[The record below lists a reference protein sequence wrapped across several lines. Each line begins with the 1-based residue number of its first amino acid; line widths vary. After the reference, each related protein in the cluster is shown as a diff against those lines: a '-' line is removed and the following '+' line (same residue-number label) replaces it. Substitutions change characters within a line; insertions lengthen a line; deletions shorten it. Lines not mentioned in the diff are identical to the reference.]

1 MTEEQKAVALACL
14 RGAED
19 DSIAFPD
26 GVGRLLA
33 AGFER
38 YAIDYARATAFYYLP
53 SGESVELSANRI
65 DAVIGERLD
74 VIALRAAITEAQAN
88 GPDYSYARFSMKA
101 MTAGCAGY
109 LVSFSGRRALYWG
122 RTGETHVEHFPD

>member
-19 DSIAFPD
+19 ESVSFPE
-26 GVGRLLA
+26 GIGRLIA

-38 YAIDYARATAFYYLP
+38 YTVDYARATATYYLP
-53 SGESVELSANRI
+53 SGESLELTMAQG
-65 DAVIGERLD
+65 DAPIGSRFD
-74 VIALRAAITEAQAN
+74 AAALRGAIAEAQAN
-88 GPDYSYARFSMKA
+88 GPGYSYARFSAKVM
-101 MTAGCAGY
+101 MAGCAGY